1 MPADF
6 EIVRSAL
13 KKVQV
18 SRQQSQSRATLGMIQ
33 MNTELRSQVMEACI
47 ALGTLEEVIYFS

>member
-1 MPADF
+1 MPTDF
-6 EIVRSAL
+6 EIARSAL

-33 MNTELRSQVMEACI
+33 MNTELGSQVMEACI
-47 ALGTLEEVIYFS
+47 APGTLEEVI